1 MIYYI
6 EARKKALRNRINFL
20 IKNMYYIGFHGDDAE
35 IVLKRAMRELHL
47 KIGKLKK
54 LNEVGNE

>member
-1 MIYYI
+1 MIDYI
-6 EARKKALRNRINFL
+6 GMRKESLRNGINEL
-20 IKNMYYIGFHGDDAE
+20 IKNMYYIGFLGDDAE
-35 IVLKRAMRELHL
+35 IFLKRAMQKLHR